1 MIAPINKIIDSSLV
15 DGPGNRTAVFFQGCN
30 FNCRYCH
37 NPETI
42 NLCVACKKCIEKCP
56 SGALWEQGDKILW
69 DDSKCRQ
76 CDRCITECEHNAS
89 PKISYLSVEELE
101 KRVLGNMPFIRGVTC
116 SGGEC
121 TLYKNYITDLFG
133 RLKRAGLSCLLDSN
147 GSTVDFSKEPELIS
161 VTDGVMLD
169 IKAWNR
175 EDHAQLTGKDNNLVL
190 ENAVFLAS
198 ILKLTEIRTV
208 IARNHLNNKEIVM
221 KAAKLLQPFL
231 HQSSIRYRLI
241 KFQPFGVRKEFQGL
255 GTPGDEEMEELKCIA
270 RNYGFSDVIIT

>member
-42 NLCVACKKCIEKCP
+42 NLCVSCKKCVENCP
-56 SGALWEQGDKILW
+56 GGALWEQGDKILW
-69 DDSKCRQ
+69 EESKCLQ
-76 CDRCITECEHNAS
+76 CDRCITECRHNAS
-89 PKISYLSVEELE
+89 PKISYLSVEALE
-101 KRVLGNMPFIRGVTC
+101 KRVLKNMPFIRGVTC

-147 GSTVDFSKEPELIS
+147 GSAADFSREPELIK

-169 IKAWNR
+169 IKAWDT
-175 EDHAQLTGKDNNLVL
+175 EYHTQLTGKDNKLVL

-198 ILKLTEIRTV
+198 ISKLTEIRTV
-208 IARNHLNNKEIVM
+208 VARNYLNNKETVM

-231 HQSSIRYRLI
+231 HRSSIRYRLI
-241 KFQPFGVRKEFQGL
+241 KFQPFGVRKEYQSL
-255 GTPGDEEMEELKCIA
+255 GTPGDQEMQELKCIA
-270 RNYGFSDVIIT
+270 GNYGFSDVIIT

>member
-42 NLCVACKKCIEKCP
+42 NLCVSCKKCVENCP
-56 SGALWEQGDKILW
+56 GGALWEQGDKILW
-69 DDSKCRQ
+69 EESKCLQ
-76 CDRCITECEHNAS
+76 CDRCITKCGHNAS
-89 PKISYLSVEELE
+89 PKISYLSVEALE
-101 KRVLGNMPFIRGVTC
+101 KRVLKNMPFIRGVTC

-147 GSTVDFSKEPELIS
+147 GSAADFSREPELIK

-169 IKAWNR
+169 IKAWDT
-175 EDHAQLTGKDNNLVL
+175 EYHTQLTGKDNKLVL

-198 ILKLTEIRTV
+198 ISKLTEIRTV
-208 IARNHLNNKEIVM
+208 VARNYLNNKETVM

-241 KFQPFGVRKEFQGL
+241 KFQPFGVRKEYQSL
-255 GTPGDEEMEELKCIA
+255 GTPGDQEMQELKCIA
-270 RNYGFSDVIIT
+270 GNYGFSDVIIT

>member
-42 NLCVACKKCIEKCP
+42 KLCTACKKCIEKCP
-56 SGALWEQGDKILW
+56 GEALWEQGGKILW
-69 DDSKCRQ
+69 EESKCRQ
-76 CDRCITECEHNAS
+76 CDRCTTECGHNAS

-121 TLYKNYITDLFG
+121 TLYKDYIADLFG

-147 GSTVDFSKEPELIS
+147 GSAVDFSKEPELMR

-169 IKAWNR
+169 IKAWDS
-175 EDHAQLTGKDNNLVL
+175 EAHARLTGKDNKLVL

-198 ILKLTEIRTV
+198 ISKLTEIRTV
-208 IARNHLNNKEIVM
+208 ITGKHLNNKDTVT

-231 HQSSIRYRLI
+231 QQSSIRYRLI
-241 KFQPFGVRKEFQGL
+241 KFRPFGVRKEYQSL
-255 GTPGDEEMEELKCIA
+255 GTPGGEEMEELKCIA
-270 RNYGFSDVIIT
+270 KNYGFSDVIIT